1 MKKNISS
8 FFKELL
14 KLTLLGIFVSVIV
27 GLYRYASHFV
37 INISNQLFTSSD
49 IYTKT
54 FAILLAV
61 FLVFV
66 GYAIIRFE
74 GTVQSG
80 GLSQLKLMINNP
92 KIKFRYFFAIPLMFF
107 NSLLSFFIGAPLGSE
122 APSVFMGG
130 ATNYGLNEVFKEHEK
145 KDDDYLGMALG
156 FSCAFNTPI
165 AGFFYGFEECLKS
178 IKIVNIFKLAYLM
191 LLSYG
196 LSFIIYPEP
205 VFYFSISNN
214 LDYQKIYVFI
224 FLIII
229 NFVIAFIILFLVP
242 KMKIL
247 LDKHYNN
254 FFVKYRYFIM
264 AFISIILL
272 ASYPILSGNGNN
284 LINYVLDKP
293 LLYIAIIYLIVRII
307 LFILSANSMMTGG
320 LVLPIL
326 AIGALSGYISFYIS
340 DLVFGIGSDY
350 LTLFVVVGMTSLFAA
365 VNSAPLT
372 GIFLS
377 LSFCN
382 YENILMVLLASF
394 VVTTIC
400 FILIKICHLD
410 DITDARYK
418 LLKTSRRN

>member
-27 GLYRYASHFV
+27 GLYRYAAHFV
-37 INISNQLFTSSD
+37 INISNQLFLSND
-49 IYTKT
+49 VYTKT

-66 GYAIIRFE
+66 GYAVIRFE

-92 KIKFRYFFAIPLMFF
+92 NIKFRYFFAIPLMFF

-130 ATNYGLNEVFKEHEK
+130 TTNYALNDIFKEQDK

-178 IKIVNIFKLAYLM
+178 VKIVNIFKLAYLM

-272 ASYPILSGNGNN
+272 ALYPILSGNGTN

-293 LLYIAIIYLIVRII
+293 LLYMAIIYLIVRII
-307 LFILSANSMMTGG
+307 LFIFSANSMMTGG

-340 DLVFGIGSDY
+340 NLIFNIGIDY
-350 LTLFVVVGMTSLFAA
+350 LTLFVVVGMTSLFAI

-372 GIFLS
+372 GIFLT

-382 YENILMVLLASF
+382 YENILMVLLVSF
-394 VVTTIC
+394 VVIVIC
-400 FILIKICHLD
+400 FILIKLCRLD

-418 LLKTSRRN
+418 LLKTSRKD

>member
-1 MKKNISS
+1 
-8 FFKELL
+8 
-14 KLTLLGIFVSVIV
+14 
-27 GLYRYASHFV
+27 
-37 INISNQLFTSSD
+37 
-49 IYTKT
+49 
-54 FAILLAV
+54 
-61 FLVFV
+61 
-66 GYAIIRFE
+66 
-74 GTVQSG
+74 
-80 GLSQLKLMINNP
+80 
-92 KIKFRYFFAIPLMFF
+92 
-107 NSLLSFFIGAPLGSE
+107 
-122 APSVFMGG
+122 
-130 ATNYGLNEVFKEHEK
+130 
-145 KDDDYLGMALG
+145 
-156 FSCAFNTPI
+156 
-165 AGFFYGFEECLKS
+165 
-178 IKIVNIFKLAYLM
+178 
-191 LLSYG
+191 
-196 LSFIIYPEP
+196 
-205 VFYFSISNN
+205 
-214 LDYQKIYVFI
+214 
-224 FLIII
+224 
-229 NFVIAFIILFLVP
+229 
-242 KMKIL
+242 MKIL